1 MQLKK
6 VKHIFIFFLLF
17 DAISVIISTV
27 LKQKSVFYKVF
38 ASKNRLSQKNTA
50 ENAGYYS
57 IKRAKNVNIA
67 KTQLQL
73 IAINAVSTST
83 TATNYISYSKHDLH
97 QPKSAYKL
105 LPKLMLFPYHSFW

>member
-17 DAISVIISTV
+17 DAISLIISTV
-27 LKQKSVFYKVF
+27 LKQKLVYFKVF
-38 ASKNRLSQKNTA
+38 ASKNKLNQKYIA
-50 ENAGYYS
+50 KNAGYYT
-57 IKRAKNVNIA
+57 IKRNESISIA

-73 IAINAVSTST
+73 ITINAVPAST
-83 TATNYISYSKHDLH
+83 TATNYINYSKYDLH

-105 LPKLMLFPYHSFW
+105 LPKLMLFPFHSFW